1 MTNVTRIPFH
11 GSDIVAMTEG
21 DDQFV
26 ALRPTCDSIGID
38 YAAQLQRLKRQPWA
52 TVVIRPMVAAD
63 GKVRD
68 MAFINAKTFTM
79 WLANVDTF
87 RLKSEDARD
96 LLTKYQCEAT
106 DVLYKYFHQ
115 GGAINPRA
123 DEHQINAL
131 IFQSRAQIELLQ
143 AAKGLIQADHL
154 EAKARI
160 VVARGLGEHAEIDT
174 ARHPLYTQDFLKEKN
189 LSQARMKSVAGVFGK
204 RVKAAYI
211 LKHGCDPE
219 QYPLNLSNGQVRYV
233 NAYTEADRHLLQ
245 QVWDEHYAGM
255 AS

>member
-1 MTNVTRIPFH
+1 MTDVTRIPFH
-11 GSDIVAMTEG
+11 GDVIEAIRDG
-21 DDQFV
+21 DDISV
-26 ALRPTCDSIGID
+26 AIRPTCEAIGLD
-38 YAAQLQRLKRQPWA
+38 YSAQLQRLKRQPWA
-52 TVVIRPMVAAD
+52 TVGMTHTVGAD
-63 GKVRD
+63 GKPRE
-68 MAFINAKTFTM
+68 MATVDRRTFTM
-79 WLANVDTF
+79 WLATVDTN
-87 RLKSEDARD
+87 RIKSGDARE
-96 LLTKYQCEAT
+96 LLIAYQTEAA
-106 DVLYKYFHQ
+106 DALDKYFHQ
-115 GGAINPRA
+115 GGVINPRA

-160 VVARGLGEHAEIDT
+160 VVARGLGEHAEIDA